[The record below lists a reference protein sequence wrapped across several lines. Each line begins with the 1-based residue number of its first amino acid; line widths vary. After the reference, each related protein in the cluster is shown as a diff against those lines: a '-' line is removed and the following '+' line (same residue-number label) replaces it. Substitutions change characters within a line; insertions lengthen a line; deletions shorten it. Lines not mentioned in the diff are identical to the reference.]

1 MIEVKVTRERT
12 MLDLLL
18 WRQFGIDGPAMLE
31 ETLDANPGL
40 ARAGAEIP
48 IGTIVKLPDY
58 APRVVAQ
65 SVPVLDLFGEG

>member
-18 WRQFGIDGPAMLE
+18 WRQFGVDGAALLE
-31 ETLDANPGL
+31 QTLELNPGL
-40 ARAGAEIP
+40 ASAGAEIP
-48 IGTIVKLPDY
+48 IGTVVKLPDY

-65 SVPVLDLFGEG
+65 VAPVLDLFGEL